1 MAAVSQQASELPQ
14 VVVVESQQVAV
25 VAKLFVVVGFV
36 LQQAAVERSHLEFL
50 EASVGQKS
58 VVDK

>member
-14 VVVVESQQVAV
+14 AVVVVVESQQAAV
-25 VAKLFVVVGFV
+25 VAKPFVVVGFV
-36 LQQAAVERSHLEFL
+36 LQQAARSHFEFL

>member
-1 MAAVSQQASELPQ
+1 MAAESQQASELPQ

-36 LQQAAVERSHLEFL
+36 LQQAAVEISHLEFP